1 MQIEGLLLNP
11 VFPMFITWQGICLP
25 GELVFLPQE
34 KVQIS

>member
-11 VFPMFITWQGICLP
+11 VFPVFITWRGICLP